1 MYDSKKFLILIKI
14 AFLNILLIG
23 VSAMQAQHSLQK
35 LPKPINTDEYDEIC
49 PVMSY
54 DESYLFFTRV
64 GDPDFN
70 KSLVENGNDLS
81 HVLSEKAYWKRL
93 KEIYSQ
99 ISGKE
104 IIDVSE
110 SDFNQDIWMAKI
122 DANRVTLH
130 HPRTPLNNA
139 LPNSICSN
147 YSKRNEYVLINEF
160 PPTGGIK
167 AGFSYVKMMENGRF
181 TIPTP
186 IKIKN
191 FRSKGTAVNL
201 SMSNDGQQIFI
212 SMESDQGK
220 GGKDLYLSIKVLN
233 NLYSPPV
240 NLGRAVNS
248 SYQETTP
255 FISQDKNRLYFA
267 SDRPGGF
274 GGMDIY
280 YCDRLDY
287 TYKNWSE
294 PKLLGAPINSEYND
308 SHPYIFLDENTI
320 FFNSERDGTSDIFS
334 ALLYED
340 EVSDRPLGVNITI
353 YNEAG
358 EIIQGELYW
367 KEAFNDQNHGFFRTN
382 TGQYRY
388 VIEDKIPMLF
398 YSRRRGSYSEQ
409 IVVDPVY
416 YKRQKIF
423 DVDLD
428 LVLPDPTYLKKNRRT
443 EKLEPI
449 RLEEMKKIRRDE
461 SLLPLETNRT
471 IILKNIYFVQSKPE
485 VLKASY
491 PSLRQLA
498 RVLKKRPH
506 VKIRIEG
513 HTDNVGNKRD
523 LMALSW
529 DRAEAIKK
537 FLVDEGVK
545 KDQISTRGFG
555 PNKPLTDNATEAAR
569 KKNRRVEIRILDQ

>member
-1 MYDSKKFLILIKI
+1 
-14 AFLNILLIG
+14 
-23 VSAMQAQHSLQK
+23 
-35 LPKPINTDEYDEIC
+35 
-49 PVMSY
+49 
-54 DESYLFFTRV
+54 
-64 GDPDFN
+64 
-70 KSLVENGNDLS
+70 
-81 HVLSEKAYWKRL
+81 
-93 KEIYSQ
+93 
-99 ISGKE
+99 
-104 IIDVSE
+104 
-110 SDFNQDIWMAKI
+110 
-122 DANRVTLH
+122 
-130 HPRTPLNNA
+130 
-139 LPNSICSN
+139 
-147 YSKRNEYVLINEF
+147 
-160 PPTGGIK
+160 
-167 AGFSYVKMMENGRF
+167 
-181 TIPTP
+181 
-186 IKIKN
+186 
-191 FRSKGTAVNL
+191 
-201 SMSNDGQQIFI
+201 
-212 SMESDQGK
+212 MESDQGK

-471 IILKNIYFVQSKPE
+471 IILKNIYFDQSKPQ